1 MDEWRA
7 TFGPRTRRSGEREKI
22 EQFARL
28 LRSRAEEDQRI
39 NQRRREDDRRVRQQ
53 REQEDAAL
61 AGQRWQED
69 GNLHPVPHVP
79 VTVVDRFVPD
89 HGGFV
94 FGGEV
99 VAAVITP
106 YIVLLQSG
114 RLLEFNPISG
124 ADKWAI
130 LEEVSPGIKRMTN
143 EFYTRRQ

>member
-7 TFGPRTRRSGEREKI
+7 TFGPRTRRSEEREKI

-28 LRSRAEEDQRI
+28 LRSRTEEDQRI
-39 NQRRREDDRRVRQQ
+39 KQRRREEDRRVRQQ

-69 GNLHPVPHVP
+69 GNLHPVPRVP
-79 VTVVDRFVPD
+79 IAVGDRFVPD

-99 VAAVITP
+99 VTIVITP
-106 YIVLLQSG
+106 YIARLESG
-114 RLLEFNPISG
+114 RLIEFNPITG

-130 LEEVSPGIKRMTN
+130 IEEVSPGVKRMTE